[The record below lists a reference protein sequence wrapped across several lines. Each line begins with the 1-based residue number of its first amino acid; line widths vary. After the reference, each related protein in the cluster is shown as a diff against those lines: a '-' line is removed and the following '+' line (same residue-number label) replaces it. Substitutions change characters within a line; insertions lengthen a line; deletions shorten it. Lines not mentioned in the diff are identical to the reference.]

1 MIVIRKSNNKNKNI
15 SDMVKKIKNSF
26 DIELEDNNSY
36 SYSIKIYNNKDDL
49 EAICA
54 LLYNN
59 NTKYEVIEE

>member
-1 MIVIRKSNNKNKNI
+1 MIVIRKSNNKNKNLF
-15 SDMVKKIKNSF
+15 DMVKKIKNSF
-26 DIELEDNNSY
+26 DVDVEDNNSY

-49 EAICA
+49 EAICS